1 MTGLKFIPLRTPG
14 GESTSHIGVFVKIE
28 ITTLISINKC
38 PQDLESPMQ
47 TFAPTSLPETCHYS
61 ESLDDMTTID
71 YNGEEDDHEITHHSQ
86 SNNSSN
92 GGHALSRGPPQLFRQ
107 RGINEFTVEVHAE
120 NNTQDTNTQDG
131 HAATRESGIL

>member
-38 PQDLESPMQ
+38 PQDLDSSMQ
-47 TFAPTSLPETCHYS
+47 EFAPTSLPETCHHS
-61 ESLDDMTTID
+61 ESLEVTTVD
-71 YNGEEDDHEITHHSQ
+71 YHEEEDNHEITHQSQ

-92 GGHALSRGPPQLFRQ
+92 GGHALSRGPPQLFHQ
-107 RGINEFTVEVHAE
+107 GAINEFTVEVHAE
-120 NNTQDTNTQDG
+120 NNIQDIDTQDPT
-131 HAATRESGIL
+131 IV